1 MDVLLTIIKAC
12 IDGTYFKIIKKKN
25 VYDKPTANIVL
36 NGEKLNIIPLKPGT
50 RQECP
55 RATSI

>member
-12 IDGTYFKIIKKKN
+12 KYGTYFKIIKKN
-25 VYDKPTANIVL
+25 IYDKTTANIML
-36 NGEKLNIIPLKPGT
+36 NGEKLNIFPLKPGT